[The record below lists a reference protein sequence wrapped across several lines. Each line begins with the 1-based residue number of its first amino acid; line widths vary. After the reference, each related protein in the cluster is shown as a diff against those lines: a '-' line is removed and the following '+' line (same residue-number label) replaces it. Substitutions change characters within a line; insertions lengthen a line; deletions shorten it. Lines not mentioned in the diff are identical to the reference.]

1 MKVVVCRGCE
11 YVVGGGGV
19 ILWCEYVVGGG
30 SGGANGVMTN
40 TTTK

>member
-1 MKVVVCRGCE
+1 MKVVVFRGCE

-30 SGGANGVMTN
+30 SGANGVMTN